1 MSVSKIAAAEPL
13 AQAQAALAA
22 SEARYRALVQAFS
35 EAVWSYGAVSGF
47 EPGVKWW
54 CELTGQSPDEA
65 ANEGWFHA
73 IHPDDRAR
81 ALEVWHRSLTT
92 GELFSIEYRVRTA
105 DGNYRHLLVRGVPVG
120 DPADHGW
127 VGTFTDITD
136 RKRAEEEN
144 RESGR
149 RLLELQEQERR
160 FLAAELHDSIGQC
173 LAGLNYQLDLAARD
187 GAAAE
192 PLAKARAL
200 VAEITNQVR
209 ELSHRLRPAALDH
222 LGLEAALRWLA
233 EQLHQQTGVSV
244 QLRANGLDQ
253 PLPPVVEAAAFRII
267 QESLTNVARHSGSN
281 AAEVVV
287 DREPAALEVRVR
299 DRGRGFDPAR
309 IDPRASR
316 GITGMRDRV
325 HWLSGT
331 LEIDSG
337 AGRGTRV
344 VARIPIE
351 PVDDPAAEGESDD
364 DSHRAR

>member
-1 MSVSKIAAAEPL
+1 MSVSKPAAAEPL

-35 EAVWSYGAVSGF
+35 EAVWSYGAITGF
-47 EPGVKWW
+47 EPGIKWW
-54 CELTGQSPDEA
+54 CELTGQTPEEA

-73 IHPDDRAR
+73 IHPDDRER
-81 ALEVWHRSLTT
+81 AIDVWHRSLAT

-105 DGNYRHLLVRGVPVG
+105 DGSYRHLLVRGVPVG

-127 VGTFTDITD
+127 VGTFTDVTD
-136 RKRAEEEN
+136 RKLAEEAN

-187 GAAAE
+187 GASRE
-192 PLAKARAL
+192 PLEKARAL

-233 EQLHQQTGVSV
+233 EQLHHQTGVWVELS
-244 QLRANGLDQ
+244 AEGLAK
-253 PLPPVVEAAAFRII
+253 PLPPVVEAAAFRIV
-267 QESLTNVARHSGSN
+267 QESLTNVARHSGSCS
-281 AAEVVV
+281 ADVAIK
-287 DREPAALEVRVR
+287 RQCAALEIGIR
-299 DRGRGFDPAR
+299 DVGRGFDPSR
-309 IDPRASR
+309 IDPRKSC

-331 LEIDSG
+331 LDIDS
-337 AGRGTRV
+337 APGRGTFIR
-344 VARIPIE
+344 ARIPLDRRE
-351 PVDDPAAEGESDD
+351 DAVSVGDGDDDP
-364 DSHRAR
+364 HRAG